1 MYEVKALNGN
11 IHLGGEDIDNIL
23 VEYCINEFKR
33 KTSIDI
39 NIREN
44 PKAFQRIKTACEKAK
59 KALSSIIKTTIDIDC
74 IIGEEDLSVTITR
87 EIFENFCIG
96 LFKKCIL
103 PLENLLKDAKI
114 NKNQIDEVIMVG
126 GSTRI
131 PKVREMV
138 QEFFY
143 GKQLNYGLNPEET
156 IAYGAAIQA
165 AVLTGVKE
173 ENLKNI
179 ILLDV
184 TPFSLGVETVGGVMT
199 VLIPKNTT
207 TSCIKHKIIDN
218 YSDNQTS
225 FIIHVYEGERQLTK
239 DNNFLGKFEVDEL
252 PMRPRGQL
260 HIKITFD
267 IDANSI
273 LSVSAFEE
281 TTGKK
286 NSLNTRN
293 SINRFSIED
302 IDRMV
307 LEYEKLYEEEKEK
320 EESKINFD
328 FYFYGI
334 RQAVKDLQSKNKFSE
349 NEKNQIREKIN
360 EIFDWRNNNIKASK
374 DEYDAKVKEMGAV
387 INPIMQ
393 KLYMQDNDILK
404 GEKQGE

>member
-273 LSVSAFEE
+273 FSVSAFEE

-334 RQAVKDLQSKNKFSE
+334 MQAVKDLQSKNKFSE
-349 NEKNQIREKIN
+349 NEKKKSEKKLTKFLTG
-360 EIFDWRNNNIKASK
+360 EII
-374 DEYDAKVKEMGAV
+374 
-387 INPIMQ
+387 
-393 KLYMQDNDILK
+393 ILK
-404 GEKQGE
+404 HLKMSMMLKLKKWELL